1 MVSREEKLLW
11 AYADLKG
18 EARADAINAMWRR
31 LMEEYQR
38 IPLWPEGEA
47 PGYDPAIPHQLP
59 PSLVLFPVESPKP
72 RGTVLVAP
80 GGGYAIKA
88 PFEGFAVAQRFNELG
103 LNAAVLDYRVAPYRR
118 MDALADAQRAL
129 RLLRYRAGEWGL
141 DENHIGMGGFSAGGH
156 LTGMAATHFDM
167 GDPAS
172 SDPVER
178 MTDRPDAAILCYGSF
193 SQTTVPSGFG
203 DSPFADG
210 DRPQKIFMSPEKNL
224 RYDGPPFFLWQ
235 TNGQDDPRHV
245 LRLAVELTDR
255 GIPFELHCFPMGNHG
270 LGLADGENEAH
281 VRIEHVMHW
290 VELCAEWL
298 ESLGF

>member
-129 RLLRYRAGEWGL
+129 RLLRYRA
-141 DENHIGMGGFSAGGH
+141 S
-156 LTGMAATHFDM
+156 
-167 GDPAS
+167 
-172 SDPVER
+172 
-178 MTDRPDAAILCYGSF
+178 
-193 SQTTVPSGFG
+193 
-203 DSPFADG
+203 DG
-210 DRPQKIFMSPEKNL
+210 DWMRTTSAWAGSLPGDISPA
-224 RYDGPPFFLWQ
+224 W
-235 TNGQDDPRHV
+235 
-245 LRLAVELTDR
+245 RLPTLIWEILPAVTR
-255 GIPFELHCFPMGNHG
+255 WSG
-270 LGLADGENEAH
+270 
-281 VRIEHVMHW
+281 
-290 VELCAEWL
+290 
-298 ESLGF
+298 